1 MPAPSLSTD
10 ERAAT
15 FRPPAYFQDDPV
27 VQDYADY
34 FATLDFSGV
43 PPRCASGLGRQG
55 HPGTAYIKGLLVM
68 IREKLP
74 YVTGLRNFLVKHPP
88 LVLLLGFRPVPS
100 EASPYGFDVSR
111 TVPTDR
117 HWRRKLQTIPNA
129 FLQSILQ
136 GTVTDLK
143 EEVPHLGRRVALDNK
158 HLYAFVKQNNRKAYV
173 KDRYHPMCQPT
184 GDPDCRLGV
193 KRRTNQTPNPA
204 SQTSVEASDSPAD
217 SPTQTASQAVAKEY
231 VWGYGTSVVATK
243 HRRWGEFVLAEQ
255 TLPFNRADI
264 DFFPTLLPIVERRL
278 GFRPKRFTA
287 DAAYDAWYVYDY
299 FAQVGGRAYI
309 PLNLR
314 GHPLP
319 RLGKNGFHV
328 CDDKR
333 EMIGTG
339 IYFDHTRGFT
349 AQTERCPLLFGTSPE
364 NETCR
369 IQHPQFRKGGGCVKQ
384 LNKELGA
391 RVRIEL
397 DRSSPE
403 YKREYA
409 WRTTDERIF
418 SQAKELGIERPRQRN
433 IASIRNRNTL
443 IYIVINTNALKRA
456 RMAKQQENRR
466 L

>member
-1 MPAPSLSTD
+1 MHAPSLSTD

-27 VQDYADY
+27 AQDYADY
-34 FATLDFSGV
+34 FAALDFSGI
-43 PPRCASGLGRQG
+43 PNRCASGLGRRG
-55 HPGTAYIKGLLVM
+55 HPGTAYIKGFLVM

-74 YVTGLRNFLVKHPP
+74 YCTDLRDYLVKHPP
-88 LVLLLGFRPVPS
+88 LVRLLGFRPVLS
-100 EASPYGFDVSR
+100 DGSPYGFDVSR

-117 HWRRKLQTIPNA
+117 HWRRKLQTLPNA
-129 FLQSILQ
+129 YLQSILQ
-136 GTVTDLK
+136 GTVTALK

-158 HLYAFVKQNNRKAYV
+158 HIYAFVQQNNPKAYV
-173 KDRYHPMCQPT
+173 KDRYDPTRQPK

-193 KRRTNQTPNPA
+193 KRRTNQAPTNA
-204 SQTSVEASDSPAD
+204 SPPSVEESHPPSDAP
-217 SPTQTASQAVAKEY
+217 SQATPQAATKEY

-255 TLPFNRADI
+255 TEPFNRADI
-264 DFFPTLLPIVERRL
+264 DFFSMLLPSVERRL

-314 GHPLP
+314 GHPQP
-319 RLGKNGFHV
+319 RLGENGFHL
-328 CDDKR
+328 CDDER
-333 EMIGTG
+333 EMVGAGT
-339 IYFDHTRGFT
+339 YFDHTRGFT
-349 AQTERCPLLFGTSPE
+349 AQTERCPLLFGKPSE

-369 IQHPQFRKGGGCVKQ
+369 RQHPQFRKGVGCIKQ
-384 LNKELGA
+384 LNRELGA
-391 RVRIEL
+391 RMRIEL

-418 SQAKELGIERPRQRN
+418 SQAKEWGIERPRQRN

-443 IYIVINTNALKRA
+443 IYIIINANALKRV
-456 RMAKQQENRR
+456 RKAKHQENMR